1 MDRREGMESLHS
13 AKIYCGRP
21 YHSMDR
27 GSNENFNR
35 LIQRYVKNG
44 ANIGK
49 ICRDETERIKRKIN
63 DKLRGIFG

>member
-1 MDRREGMESLHS
+1 MESLHS
-13 AKIYCGRP
+13 VKIYFGRS
-21 YHSMDR
+21 YRSMNR

-44 ANIGK
+44 ADIGK
-49 ICRDETERIKRKIN
+49 ICRDEAETIKRKIN

>member
-1 MDRREGMESLHS
+1 MESLHS
-13 AKIYCGRP
+13 AKIYFGRP

-44 ANIGK
+44 ADIVK

>member
-1 MDRREGMESLHS
+1 MESLHS
-13 AKIYCGRP
+13 AKIYFGRP
-21 YHSMDR
+21 YLSMDR

-44 ANIGK
+44 ADIRK
-49 ICRDETERIKRKIN
+49 ICRDKTERIKRKIN